1 MSLTPNHMQ
10 NLFGD
15 DAGGSHNTGHG
26 TGGEDVTP
34 ALLLE
39 QLAYVDNFMTDL
51 DPDFS
56 NLDTLLG
63 DRGATAAAGLPLD
76 ERLAAELSAF
86 ADESFIFPDE
96 EKHDGESSADHA
108 DEVGASALADAW
120 ARPREDAA
128 GGRRAQ
134 LLSERRNTFLAAQYD
149 STRQRFSRQ
158 AETAGA
164 GEADHGGFINYD
176 TAPAPAAGDFAL
188 DVEQAQAP
196 AAGTQ
201 ARQRGPAPPS
211 YPNIQMPEYSR
222 IPTATLVA
230 LLPKVE
236 VPPGALRSL
245 LQVGFSRD
253 QVDAVC
259 AIMAYHQT
267 RGVQISLGTVRAVP
281 SETQRSRTP
290 LQGPSMTYGSAVPGS
305 EQRESPDGAADNNP
319 AMFFLEMLSQ
329 QQDRRRSSAE
339 PTEGQEERDTRS
351 SVAPEEPQ
359 RQSWPRTAS
368 RDIGTMSNV
377 PLLGSGQSNS
387 DNLSVSAGRPLTE
400 GSSAQLMQAKTTY
413 GNTTKAHLR
422 RKQKE
427 LELEKSVQELSQLA
441 TTLKQRIQTLE
452 MENRLLKNIVVEK
465 GEPPNVEKSKGTQRH
480 FYPEVHE
487 GS

>member
-1 MSLTPNHMQ
+1 MSLPPNHMQ

-63 DRGATAAAGLPLD
+63 DRGSSATTGLPLD

-96 EKHDGESSADHA
+96 DKHDGEGNADRVN
-108 DEVGASALADAW
+108 EVGGSALSDAW
-120 ARPREDAA
+120 TQSREDAA
-128 GGRRAQ
+128 GNRRAQ

-158 AETAGA
+158 AETPGA
-164 GEADHGGFINYD
+164 GDTDHGGFINYD

-196 AAGTQ
+196 ATGTQ
-201 ARQRGPAPPS
+201 VGQRGVTPPS

-245 LQVGFSRD
+245 LQVGFTRD
-253 QVDAVC
+253 QVDAVR

-267 RGVQISLGTVRAVP
+267 RGVQSSTGTARTVP
-281 SETQRSRTP
+281 SLAQRSRMP
-290 LQGPSMTYGSAVPGS
+290 LQSPSMAYGSVAPVS
-305 EQRESPDGAADNNP
+305 EARESPAGTADNNS
-319 AMFFLEMLSQ
+319 ATLFLELLSKQ
-329 QQDRRRSSAE
+329 QGRRRSSAE
-339 PTEGQEERDTRS
+339 PTERHEEREHRS
-351 SVAPEEPQ
+351 SVAPEEQQ
-359 RQSWPRTAS
+359 RTWPRTAS
-368 RDIGTMSNV
+368 RDIDTLSNG
-377 PLLGSGQSNS
+377 PLLGDGQSNS
-387 DNLSVSAGRPLTE
+387 DNLSRSAGHPLAE
-400 GSSAQLMQAKTTY
+400 GSSAQVAEVKAAY

-452 MENRLLKNIVVEK
+452 MENRLLRNIVVEK
-465 GEPPNVEKSKGTQRH
+465 GEPSKTEKDKATQRQ

-487 GS
+487 GA